1 MLDQMISIV
10 GLFRKETKCGLNKDH
25 ISGPFW
31 KCFKFCVNLCTG
43 IKKFNQF
50 KVGILKFF

>member
-31 KCFKFCVNLCTG
+31 KCFIFCVNLCTG
-43 IKKFNQF
+43 IRKYSTP
-50 KVGILKFF
+50 VWR